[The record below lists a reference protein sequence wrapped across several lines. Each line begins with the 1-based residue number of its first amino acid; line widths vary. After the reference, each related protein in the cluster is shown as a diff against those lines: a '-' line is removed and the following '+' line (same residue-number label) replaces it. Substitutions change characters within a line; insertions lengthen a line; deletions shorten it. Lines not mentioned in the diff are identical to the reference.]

1 MGAVMKLCLPLL
13 CVLAVG
19 FGAGCTHT
27 YRTGDFTLLSTK
39 NVNLDSGKLVHR
51 ERVTNEEKSSNGDPL
66 YIKDA
71 IDHAIDQDPCA
82 VALSDVAVYAIQ
94 GFASYSI
101 KVEGNKVIDLNRKGC
116 ENK

>member
-1 MGAVMKLCLPLL
+1 MKFCLPLML
-13 CVLAVG
+13 CAIVC
-19 FGAGCTHT
+19 FSSGCSIT

-51 ERVTNEEKSSNGDPL
+51 ERIVNEEKSRNGDPL

-82 VALSDVAVYAIQ
+82 VALSDVAVYLIS
-94 GFASYSI
+94 GFASTSI
-101 KVEGNKVIDLNRKGC
+101 KVEGNKVIDLNRNGC
-116 ENK
+116 ANR

>member
-1 MGAVMKLCLPLL
+1 MLCAVVC
-13 CVLAVG
+13 
-19 FGAGCTHT
+19 FSSGCTT
-27 YRTGDFTLLSTK
+27 QFRTGDFTLLSTK

-51 ERVTNEEKSSNGDPL
+51 ERVVNEEKSQNNDPL

-82 VALSDVAVYAIQ
+82 VALSDVAVYLIR
-94 GFASYSI
+94 GFASFSI